1 MKPKSKKQAAAKSA
15 NTYKATRNAL
25 KVRKFVAAA
34 ADIGPLP
41 PVADIQRKEQAR
53 NDLDF
58 FLKTYFGSVL
68 YRPFSDAHKDLISAA
83 SEIILNGGKNAI
95 VMPRG
100 GGKTAL
106 NLLIALWAI
115 LYHRNFVVL
124 VGATASM
131 AKRLC
136 DDLKQHLQAP
146 LLVADFPELVCFA
159 KLQGISQRAKTQTS
173 QGVLTHV
180 GISSTSI
187 TFPTLPNLE
196 TAGRTVVCAGLTG
209 AIRGLHKVSTDANGN
224 ETIIRPDLVL
234 CDDLSKRGTVAETE
248 SRERLLNADVLGL
261 AGHDVEIAALYCG
274 TIIADDDLT
283 SRILANPAWRGK
295 KWKMV
300 ESWGSQEQWKEFD
313 SAWRLEASGEAASGT
328 AAEVYKRIKPNL
340 KGAKVLDP
348 YLYGKGE
355 IDALHHARCK
365 FLSVGEVAFASEY
378 QNTPLQLSVGV
389 DYSLHLSQVLKKA
402 NGLARYELPPDSVK
416 CVCGLDVNKY
426 AVSYCVAAFTPSGSC
441 SVIDYG
447 WYTPQKNAPIYTN
460 SENAENKIT
469 EAVGA
474 ALDSLYN
481 AKYGDALDLVAVD
494 SGWAAQ
500 AVGNAIE
507 AARKRY
513 KGKRIY
519 ASKGWSSDRYEPPR
533 NRKLILSRGQE
544 CDLRKV
550 FPSGYLLHFNS
561 TFWNIRAQKSFLLAD
576 GTDGE
581 TTLFGTKQQHRPFAE
596 QIVSQELTRL
606 SQNKQGRTVAQWK
619 ISGKNEML
627 DCLSICLMLNT
638 LGLVSLR
645 SKGKEDKAANAD
657 ADKTK
662 ADADADKADNANTET
677 AASNAE
683 QDKPLTLGQIW
694 KRKKAASNWAVSW

>member
-1 MKPKSKKQAAAKSA
+1 MKPKSKKQTAAKTA
-15 NTYKATRNAL
+15 NTYKASKNAL

-41 PVADIQRKEQAR
+41 PVADIQRKEKAR
-53 NDLDF
+53 NDLEF

-68 YRPFSDAHKDLISAA
+68 YRPFSEAHKDLISAA
-83 SEIILNGGKNAI
+83 SEIIIHGGKNC
-95 VMPRG
+95 VCLWRG

-106 NLLIALWAI
+106 CLLISLWSV
-115 LYHRNFVVL
+115 LYHRSFVVL
-124 VGATASM
+124 IGATASM
-131 AKRLC
+131 GKRLC
-136 DDLKQHLQAP
+136 DDLKQHLNAP
-146 LLVADFPELVCFA
+146 LLVADFPELVCFE

-180 GISSTSI
+180 GISSTSV
-187 TFPTLPNLE
+187 TFPSLAGLE
-196 TAGRTVVCAGLTG
+196 TAGRHVVCCGLTG
-209 AIRGLHKVSTDANGN
+209 AIRGLHKVTTDGNGK
-224 ETIIRPDLVL
+224 EIIIRPDLVL

-283 SRILANPAWRGK
+283 SRILANPAWRGR

-300 ESWGSQEQWKEFD
+300 ESWGPLDQWKEFD
-313 SAWRLEASGEAASGT
+313 AAWKLEASGEAASGT

-402 NGLARYELPPDSVK
+402 NGLPRYELPPDCVK
-416 CVCGLDVNKY
+416 VVAGLDVNKY
-426 AVSYCVAAFTPSGSC
+426 AVSYCVAAFTPNGSC

-447 WYTPQKNAPIYTN
+447 WFTPKKNAPIYTN

-474 ALDSLYN
+474 VLDSLYN

-494 SGWAAQ
+494 SGFAAN
-500 AVGNAIE
+500 AVYNAIE

-513 KGKRIY
+513 RGKRIY
-519 ASKGWSSDRYEPPR
+519 ASKGWASERYEPPR
-533 NRKLILSRGQE
+533 NRKLILSRGTE
-544 CDLRKV
+544 CDLRKA
-550 FPSGYLLHFNS
+550 FPVGYILHFNS
-561 TFWNIRAQKSFLLAD
+561 TFYNIRVQKSFLLAD

-581 TTLFGTKQQHRPFAE
+581 TTLFGGKAQHRPFAE
-596 QIVSQELTRL
+596 QIVAQELTRL
-606 SQNKQGRTVAQWK
+606 STNKQGRTVATWK
-619 ISGKNEML
+619 VNGKNEQL

-645 SKGKEDKAANAD
+645 SKGKEEKAANAD
-657 ADKTK
+657 ADKAK

-683 QDKPLTLGQIW
+683 QDKPLTLGQLW
-694 KRKKAASNWAVSW
+694 KRKKTASNWAVSW